1 MVLFL
6 TTSCGRSEVTSA
18 PAAATANRGFY
29 TVGVGGKAVRM
40 QLAVK
45 RAEMEHGLM
54 GRTDLKADEGMLF
67 VYTDPQRMSFWM
79 RNTPSPLD
87 IGFFTADGILR
98 EVYPMYPFDETPV
111 VSRNEALVYA
121 LEMKQGWFEFNGV
134 KPGAQLDLKALAV
147 ALRARGE
154 SPAN

>member
-1 MVLFL
+1 
-6 TTSCGRSEVTSA
+6 
-18 PAAATANRGFY
+18 
-29 TVGVGGKAVRM
+29 
-40 QLAVK
+40 
-45 RAEMEHGLM
+45 
-54 GRTDLKADEGMLF
+54 MLF
-67 VYTDPQRMSFWM
+67 VYAKPQRMSFWM

-111 VSRNEALVYA
+111 MSRNRAVLFA
-121 LEMKQGWFEFNGV
+121 LEMKQGWFEFSGV

-154 SPAN
+154 TPAHYGLK